1 VTVNSSGGTVTVA
14 TAGNTALTVSTG
26 QFVGIGT
33 SSPATKLEVSGGS
46 VFASGANRGMT
57 FGEQNCSILGDSA
70 TPSAANLVFY
80 TGNAERARI
89 LAAGGIQSVTTISVG
104 NATPSTSGAGI
115 TFPASQSASS
125 NANTLDDYEE
135 GTWTPTITLNS
146 GTATTYTSPTG
157 TYTKTG
163 RMVTVLGSIF
173 PTNGTIGSTNGY
185 MRITGLPFTVGLVNG
200 IGSGMNTSNY
210 NNGISVTTTYSTT
223 LDAGFVTGCAQSN
236 TYGFVATYFV

>member
-1 VTVNSSGGTVTVA
+1 MTATVNASTSAGVIVTSDTSGA
-14 TAGNTALTVSTG
+14 LALQTAGTTALT
-26 QFVGIGT
+26 I
-33 SSPATKLEVSGGS
+33 SSAQAIT
-46 VFASGANRGMT
+46 M
-57 FGEQNCSILGDSA
+57 
-70 TPSAANLVFY
+70 
-80 TGNAERARI
+80 
-89 LAAGGIQSVTTISVG
+89 AGRTTNPTTISVG
-104 NATPSTSGAGI
+104 NATPSTSGSGI
-115 TFPASQSASS
+115 SFPSSQDTSS
-125 NANTLDDYEE
+125 DANTLDDYEE